1 MSEVDSIKNTEE
13 LREQEESFDETNVDN
28 QSTENEADGSEDP
41 ELEAIKARVRDME
54 EEAEKLRAMNDEV
67 EKQMSTTG
75 KSMWLYFR
83 PFANAGWPSFPSFL
97 CPFSTR
103 RIVSRRE
110 NGSGWSIDLC
120 WKCT

>member
-1 MSEVDSIKNTEE
+1 MSDVDSLKNNEV
-13 LREQEESFDETNVDN
+13 LHEQEESFDDTNVDN

-75 KSMWLYFR
+75 
-83 PFANAGWPSFPSFL
+83 N
-97 CPFSTR
+97 
-103 RIVSRRE
+103 
-110 NGSGWSIDLC
+110 
-120 WKCT
+120 